1 VASLSAEQGTTRAVV
16 LDLEGTITPITFVK
30 DVLFP
35 YARERLPAFVR
46 SHLQEPRVQQ
56 LLADVRE
63 RTMRTQ
69 QDVDAAICQLLA
81 WSDAD
86 EKIPPLKSLQGMIWA
101 EGFARGS
108 FCSPL
113 YPDVAAA
120 LHAWRD
126 RGIELYVY
134 SSGSVEA
141 QKLLLRH
148 TNAGDLE
155 YLFRDHF
162 DATIGSKVN
171 SESYR
176 AIRELLGFEPSGIFF
191 LSDNPAEIRAARQAG
206 WRALLIERDGPVEGR
221 EPPAAPS
228 FAGLELRSS

>member
-101 EGFARGS
+101 DGFARGT

-113 YPDVAAA
+113 YPDVAPA

-126 RGIELYVY
+126 RGIDLYVY

-148 TNAGDLE
+148 TNAGNLG

-171 SESYR
+171 AGSYR
-176 AIRELLGFEPSGIFF
+176 AIRELMGFESSEILF
-191 LSDNPAEIRAARQAG
+191 LSDNPSEIRAAREAG
-206 WRALLIERDGPVEGR
+206 WRAVLIERDGPVEER
-221 EPPAAPS
+221 EPPAAAS
-228 FAGLELRSS
+228 FAGVELRTI